1 MHACKVTATS
11 RLPPWRPGQQK
22 DARPRFTVVATGRQ
36 SSRRTL
42 FLCSSGSSDS
52 VIQTKAGSLRAAR
65 IRSLRSNDAK
75 VRVNGTPRSAGGGLR
90 RC

>member
-1 MHACKVTATS
+1 MPVTQLCWPGPMHACKVTATS
-11 RLPPWRPGQQK
+11 RLPPW
-22 DARPRFTVVATGRQ
+22 RQ

-52 VIQTKAGSLRAAR
+52 VIQTK
-65 IRSLRSNDAK
+65 